1 MNDPLEHNPTDHE
14 DPLAGPTWTIG
25 IIGMVLL
32 AVTVLA
38 VAAVFYDVDTAE
50 RQIKIE
56 SAPTSVVEQLK
67 AEQRLRLTGMR
78 RERRADGE
86 EAVVIPIDLAMELMV
101 LEAEAPTD

>member
-25 IIGMVLL
+25 IVGMVLL

-38 VAAVFYDVDTAE
+38 VAAVFYDVDIAE
-50 RQIKIE
+50 REIKIE
-56 SAPTSVVEQLK
+56 IAPTSAFEQLA
-67 AEQRLRLTGMR
+67 AEQRLRLAGMR

-86 EAVVIPIDLAMELMV
+86 EAVVIPIDLAMELIV
-101 LEAEAPTD
+101 QEAGAPTD